1 MRLMNLSTHEERCR
15 NPTLTMMHQIEI
27 QIEIEPPRHGLHL
40 KKVQGSQAEDRSAI
54 EPPWSCYAL
63 QQMLP

>member
-54 EPPWSCYAL
+54 
-63 QQMLP
+63 